1 MAAVAGWEM
10 SRWWRARSPWPGL
23 PALYTGDVHA
33 DDVTDLI
40 GTHVNE
46 LLGSM
51 ASTQRARSYLAWHNY
66 QLAAELHR
74 RLVGDRGEH
83 DFLVVDG
90 LADCAA
96 RIAVALAITQHA
108 AEQVI
113 LQAVALRDRLPQVAQ
128 RLQQGRIS
136 PERVISVIARTDL
149 IDGADCAAEVDA
161 QIAAELDLHDGPWS
175 AERLRD
181 MVDRIVYRH
190 DPDAV
195 RERRRRAL
203 DARDSWVQ
211 PKTDGIAQ
219 VSTSMSAENARI
231 SQANIRAL
239 AESACSADPRTIGQ
253 RRSDAAFALMS
264 QTRFECLCGDE
275 SCPAEIPEPG
285 VVAAQTKIV
294 IHVVAEEKT
303 VTGEADSAGFV
314 AGHGVISGDHVRDL
328 AARPDAVI
336 KPLVPPDTPQN
347 PDGTYTLSA
356 HQPADPYRPSA
367 ALDTYIRVRDGHSV
381 IPGNATSSFD
391 GDVDHVV
398 EYDHADPAA
407 GGQTCPENLNVK
419 DRFFHILKTFGSWV
433 DDQYRDRRG
442 RLRQEFIT
450 PEGLVIPG
458 EPENLEVLFPGLRR
472 IRFTSADTPQ
482 QRRGSPGAP
491 PPDPRPPSRRRTRLA
506 AKYARREQ
514 ERERNRRRREREERE
529 RDSRDDVD

>member
-1 MAAVAGWEM
+1 MSAVAGWEM
-10 SRWWRARSPWPGL
+10 SRWWRARSPWPDL
-23 PALYTGDVHA
+23 PAFYTGDVHA

-46 LLGSM
+46 LVGSM

-74 RLVGDRGEH
+74 RLVGDRDVH
-83 DFLVVDG
+83 DVLLVDG
-90 LADCAA
+90 FADCAA
-96 RIAVALAITQHA
+96 RVSVALAITQHA

-113 LQAVALRDRLPQVAQ
+113 VQAVALRDRLPQVSE
-128 RLQQGRIS
+128 RLREGRIS
-136 PERVISVIARTDL
+136 PERVIAVIARTDL

-161 QIAAELDLHDGPWS
+161 QIAAELDVHDGPWS

-203 DARDSWVQ
+203 DGRDAWVEA
-211 PKTDGIAQ
+211 KADGVAK
-219 VSTSMSAENARI
+219 VAATMSAENARI
-231 SQANIRAL
+231 SRDSIVAL
-239 AESACSADPRTIGQ
+239 AVTACGEDPRTIAQ

-264 QTRFECLCGDE
+264 HTRFECLCGRDD
-275 SCPAEIPEPG
+275 CPAEIAEPG
-285 VVAAQTKIV
+285 SGAASRIV
-294 IHVVAEEKT
+294 IHVVADENT
-303 VTGEADSAGFV
+303 IAGQADNAGFV
-314 AGHGVISGDHVRDL
+314 AGHGVISGEHVRDL
-328 AARPDAVI
+328 AARPDAVVTPI
-336 KPLVPPDTPQN
+336 VPPGTPRN
-347 PDGTYTLSA
+347 PDGTWTVPA

-381 IPGNATSSFD
+381 VPGNATSAFV

-398 EYDHADPAA
+398 EYHHADPSA
-407 GGQTCPENLNVK
+407 GGQTVPENLNVK

-458 EPENLEVLFPGLRR
+458 DPDNLEVLFPGLRR
-472 IRFTSADTPQ
+472 IRF
-482 QRRGSPGAP
+482 AP
-491 PPDPRPPSRRRTRLA
+491 PPRAAGAADPRADDLAPDDQAPPTRPRSRLA
-506 AKYARREQ
+506 AKYARRQQ
-514 ERERNRRRREREERE
+514 ERERNRRRREQNERE
-529 RDSRDDVD
+529 GDEGD

>member
-1 MAAVAGWEM
+1 M
-10 SRWWRARSPWPGL
+10 SRWWRARSPWPDL

-74 RLVGDRGEH
+74 RLVGDSGEH

-96 RIAVALAITQHA
+96 RIAVALAVTQYA
-108 AEQVI
+108 AEQ
-113 LQAVALRDRLPQVAQ
+113 LLAQAVALRDRLPQVSQ
-128 RLQQGRIS
+128 RLREGRIS
-136 PERVISVIARTDL
+136 PERVIAVIARTDL
-149 IDGADCAAEVDA
+149 IDGADCAGEVDA
-161 QIAAELDLHDGPWS
+161 QVAAELDLHDGAWS

-181 MVDRIVYRH
+181 MVDRIVHRH

-203 DARDSWVQ
+203 DARDSWVEA
-211 PKTDGIAQ
+211 KADGVAK
-219 VSTSMSAENARI
+219 VAATMSAENARI
-231 SQANIRAL
+231 SRENIGAL
-239 AESACSADPRTIGQ
+239 AGSTCPDDPRTIAQ

-264 QTRFECLCGDE
+264 QTSFACLCGQED
-275 SCPAEIPEPG
+275 CPAEIPEPG
-285 VVAAQTKIV
+285 VAASASKIL
-294 IHVVAEEKT
+294 IHVVADEGT
-303 VTGEADSAGFV
+303 IAGQADNAGFV
-314 AGHGVISGDHVRDL
+314 AGHGVISGEHVRDL

-336 KPLVPPDTPQN
+336 KPIVPPGTPQN
-347 PDGTYTLSA
+347 TDGTWTLPA
-356 HQPADPYRPSA
+356 HQPSDPYRPSA

-381 IPGNATSSFD
+381 VPGNATSAFV
-391 GDVDHVV
+391 GDVDHVW
-398 EYDHADPAA
+398 EYNHADPAA
-407 GGQTCPENLNVK
+407 GGQTLPENLNVK

-450 PEGLVIPG
+450 PEGLVLSG
-458 EPENLEVLFPGLRR
+458 DPENVEMLFPGLRR
-472 IRFTSADTPQ
+472 IRF
-482 QRRGSPGAP
+482 AP
-491 PPDPRPPSRRRTRLA
+491 PEAPPRGAGAGGSAPDDQPPPIRRRTRLA
-506 AKYARREQ
+506 AKHARREQ
-514 ERERNRRRREREERE
+514 ERERNRRRRERAERE
-529 RDSRDDVD
+529 GNTPDSAE